1 MAVKSFSAASL
12 KGFQQAFKKETSG
25 GFSPSVAIVFSSV
38 DMEPAKIISFLK
50 EKNVAVIGCTTC
62 GEFNY
67 NEREQVISDGG
78 AVCLLL
84 DLAPGTF
91 SLRLFHGAGVSDREV
106 GNQVGQWAAAT
117 YPEPALFVLASGLE
131 IDGEELVRGIQE
143 TAGEGVTMYGGL
155 AGDDSRFKETLVFSG
170 SEMDNKGVM
179 VMAVDCAEY
188 DVQGI
193 ATSGWVGIGADKI
206 VTESAGNIVHT
217 IDNLPAL
224 DMYKEYLN
232 VKDEELP
239 EIGVEFPL
247 MVKKPGRPDI
257 LRAVL
262 NVDREKKSLI
272 FAGTVPKGS
281 VVTFSSSPGFD
292 ILEFTRQR
300 VLDFYTSNKEADF
313 LLLFSCMA
321 RHLALGPSISEE
333 IEAAWG
339 KWRVPLAGFFS
350 YGEIGNDANASCDFY
365 NQTFTLV
372 AFRKKHNA
380 R

>member
-1 MAVKSFSAASL
+1 MAVKSFCVSSL
-12 KGFQQAFKKETSG
+12 KDFQLGFNKEVSD
-25 GFSPSVAIVFSSV
+25 GFYPSVAMVFSSIA
-38 DMEPAKIISFLK
+38 MEPANIISFLR
-50 EKNVAVIGCTTC
+50 ERGVSVIGCTTC

-67 NEREQVISDGG
+67 NEHEQIISDGG
-78 AVCLLL
+78 VVCMLL
-84 DLAPGTF
+84 DLAPGTY
-91 SLRLFHGAGVSDREV
+91 SLRMFHGSGVSDRVV
-106 GNQVGQWAAAT
+106 GNQVGTWAKASYA
-117 YPEPALFVLASGLE
+117 EPALFVLASGLA
-131 IDGEELVRGIQE
+131 IDGEELVQGIQQ
-143 TAGEGVTMYGGL
+143 TAGTAVTMYGGL
-155 AGDDSRFKETLVFSG
+155 AGDDSRFEETLVFSDSG
-170 SEMDNKGVM
+170 LDNKGVM
-179 VMAVDCAEY
+179 VMAVDCAVY
-188 DVQGI
+188 DVKGI

-206 VTESAGNIVHT
+206 VTESTGNIVYT
-217 IDNLPAL
+217 IDHLPAL
-224 DMYKEYLN
+224 DVYKEYLN

-247 MVKKPGRPDI
+247 MVKKSGRPDV

-300 VLDFYTSNKEADF
+300 VLDFHAANEAADF
-313 LLLFSCMA
+313 LLVFSCMA

-333 IEAAWG
+333 IGAAWE

-350 YGEIGNDANASCDFY
+350 YGEIGNDLNASCDFY

-372 AFRKKHNA
+372 AFKKKPNA
-380 R
+380 G